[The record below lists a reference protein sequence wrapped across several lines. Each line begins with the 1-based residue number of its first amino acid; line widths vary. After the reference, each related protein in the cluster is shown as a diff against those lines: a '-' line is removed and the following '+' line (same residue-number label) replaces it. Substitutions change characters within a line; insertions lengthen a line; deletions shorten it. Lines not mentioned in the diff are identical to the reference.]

1 MPPGKKSDQTLVTS
15 QIWFTLT
22 SAKKKL
28 GKISRIVKQNNQ
40 LKTQTSQKDLILVTH
55 SKSLNYKT
63 T

>member
-28 GKISRIVKQNNQ
+28 GKISRIVKPNPQNA
-40 LKTQTSQKDLILVTH
+40 QTSQKDLILVTH